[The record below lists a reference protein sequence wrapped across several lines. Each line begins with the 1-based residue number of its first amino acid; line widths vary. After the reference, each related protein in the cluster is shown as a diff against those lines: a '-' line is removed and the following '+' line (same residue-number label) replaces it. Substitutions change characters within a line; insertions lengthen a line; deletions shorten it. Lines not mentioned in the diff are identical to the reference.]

1 MPRKKARWLKIFLS
15 LSLPP
20 FLAPSL
26 APALCLCKAQDKRER
41 MHAGSSFLSLS
52 LTHTHIHIHKP
63 RQGQVLWVVSKYC
76 WCQCCPHVR
85 IVLQHVETA
94 DSYDLSFV
102 SLSPSLDFFLCLSPS
117 LPPSLATLSPSR
129 VLLRSISSTLSYSK
143 ALFLSPCPLPS
154 LSPLWHSL
162 CTRSLTEGASGSS
175 TRC

>member
-1 MPRKKARWLKIFLS
+1 MQGGSNFFALSPSHLFSHPLSVFVKRKTSENKCTPAQATFLS
-15 LSLPP
+15 LSL
-20 FLAPSL
+20 S
-26 APALCLCKAQDKRER
+26 
-41 MHAGSSFLSLS
+41 H
-52 LTHTHIHIHKP
+52 THTHTHIHKP

-76 WCQCCPHVR
+76 WCQCCPHAC
-85 IVLQHVETA
+85 IVLHHVESA